1 MATKTSPKYWDFKLL
16 SKNPHTETVDLYDNN
31 IQYNQLFLTRV
42 TDTISLKLLRK
53 FEPLKEE
60 HAKNIKSP
68 MICKEIR
75 KTITNRSRLFKKL
88 RKLWQIM

>member
-1 MATKTSPKYWDFKLL
+1 MATNTSRKYWDFKLL

-31 IQYNQLFLTRV
+31 IQYNQLFLTHA
-42 TDTISLKLLRK
+42 TDAISLKLLRK
-53 FEPLKEE
+53 FALLKEK

-75 KTITNRSRLFKKL
+75 KNHYESIKV
-88 RKLWQIM
+88 I

>member
-1 MATKTSPKYWDFKLL
+1 MATKTSRKYWDFKLL